1 MNIQQK
7 LFSMQDLKYKEF
19 SQKLIPS
26 VFPDNIIGV
35 RIPKLREIAKGISVN
50 SEFMRSLPHKYLEEN
65 HLHGFVISNITDFD
79 LCIKELSLFLPFID
93 NWATCDGIRPKSFK
107 KNKNKLYENIK
118 SWLASNHTYTIRFG
132 ILMCMIYYLDDG
144 FDERIL
150 KDVSEIKSNEYYV
163 NMMTAWFFATA
174 LAKQWGKTITIL
186 ENKEL
191 EAWVH
196 NKTIQKAT
204 ESRRISEENK
214 ELLRRL
220 KIK

>member
-144 FDERIL
+144 FDERI
-150 KDVSEIKSNEYYV
+150 
-163 NMMTAWFFATA
+163 
-174 LAKQWGKTITIL
+174 
-186 ENKEL
+186 
-191 EAWVH
+191 
-196 NKTIQKAT
+196 
-204 ESRRISEENK
+204 
-214 ELLRRL
+214 
-220 KIK
+220 